1 VPAVAEVGGAAGRQ
15 RVPVS
20 SSTAPGL
27 MVRMLEALDVHDGH
41 RVLEIGT
48 GTGYNAALL
57 AARLGDTQVFSV
69 ELRPDLT
76 EAARQRLADTGYHP
90 PLVTRD
96 GGEGLAEH
104 APYDRIIATCAVP
117 AVPPPGLAPT
127 DPRRGMPTRIPGR
140 PH

>member
-1 VPAVAEVGGAAGRQ
+1 
-15 RVPVS
+15 
-20 SSTAPGL
+20 
-27 MVRMLEALDVHDGH
+27 
-41 RVLEIGT
+41 

-90 PLVTRD
+90 TLVTRD
-96 GGEGLAEH
+96 GAEGLAEH

-117 AVPPPGLAPT
+117 AVPPAWLAQTAPDGLILTDIQGSLYPGDVAGV
-127 DPRRGMPTRIPGR
+127 PRAAG
-140 PH
+140 